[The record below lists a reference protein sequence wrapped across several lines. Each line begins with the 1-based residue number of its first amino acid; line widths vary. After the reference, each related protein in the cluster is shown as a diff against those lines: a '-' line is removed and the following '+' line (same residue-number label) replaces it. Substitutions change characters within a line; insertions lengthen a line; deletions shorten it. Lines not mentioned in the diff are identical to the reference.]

1 MSTKTGQVVKTIAI
15 GAAAGA
21 AATAAT
27 LIVVKLVKT
36 IRANNRQK

>member
-1 MSTKTGQVVKTIAI
+1 MSKTGQVVKTIAI

-21 AATAAT
+21 AAAATT

-36 IRANNRQK
+36 IRANNRPK